1 MFECLSLS
9 LGWRVSTEE
18 PLLLLQNLLPEVSEA
33 TSEVGDWSWDGQ
45 ELLLWSSSWLSTGG
59 LSSSGLFSSGLSSSW
74 WAFGALRVVLCG
86 CVTVLDG

>member
-9 LGWRVSTEE
+9 FGWRVSTEE
-18 PLLLLQNLLPEVSEA
+18 PLLLFQNLFPEVSEA

-59 LSSSGLFSSGLSSSW
+59 LCSSGLSSSW

-86 CVTVLDG
+86 CVSVLDG